1 MNVLYSININSVL
14 NGRKCADASLARK
27 SISSGD
33 SVSGG
38 VLLYVASSSVLGLP
52 VYAIFRVLFVT
63 PNQVVS
69 KNSFNKSKSCDL
81 RYMYTC
87 NVAEYIAAVNMC
99 NAVCRALV
107 PNLARKSLG
116 KSQYIC

>member
-14 NGRKCADASLARK
+14 NGRKRAHASLARK

-33 SVSGG
+33 CVSGG
-38 VLLYVASSSVLGLP
+38 VLVCVASSSVLGLP

-81 RYMYTC
+81 RYY
-87 NVAEYIAAVNMC
+87 VAEYIAAVNMC